1 MPGCTKNVRDPFST
15 VTVAIFS
22 PSLSLSLLSTGLLL
36 LLCLLFLVYTFTR
49 QPGRQVRLMNL
60 AEGSIRTLFHPDR
73 YISSEIPSVFVR
85 QGFYDFERARLLFGT
100 APSQVKAIRYAS
112 IFESGKLH

>member
-22 PSLSLSLLSTGLLL
+22 PSLALSLLSTGLL

-60 AEGSIRTLFHPDR
+60 AERSIRTFFHPDR

-100 APSQVKAIRYAS
+100 APSLVKAIRYAS

>member
-22 PSLSLSLLSTGLLL
+22 PSLALSLLSTGLL

-85 QGFYDFERARLLFGT
+85 QGLYDFERARLLFGT

-112 IFESGKLH
+112 IFESGKLY